1 MAEPASFA
9 ETLYRILP
17 AFYRTR
23 DESGDLRAYLEG
35 CGELLDAVY
44 ATLRQRHADN
54 FPDNPADGWSTP
66 PAQDWLLP
74 YFAELVDARLVSPL
88 PAGRRDELGMAIRWR
103 QGKGTL
109 AVIDSVAQAI
119 GQTEA
124 VVQEGWRRVALTPRI
139 GQPLRPAV
147 SFGYSREPAAAQS
160 RQRHAPPGPAGRDRR
175 RPLPEPRARSGRG
188 QPRRPDD
195 RGRRRGPD
203 LAPGLVARRALLSGR
218 V

>member
-54 FPDNPADGWSTP
+54 FPDNPADGSSTP

-147 SFGYSREPAAAQS
+147 SFGYSREPAAANPGS
-160 RQRHAPPGPAGRDRR
+160 AARH
-175 RPLPEPRARSGRG
+175 
-188 QPRRPDD
+188 
-195 RGRRRGPD
+195 PD
-203 LAPGLVARRALLSGR
+203 LPAAIVDGRCPSRALAVDEDNPGAQTIEVDGVARIWRQGCGRRALLSGR